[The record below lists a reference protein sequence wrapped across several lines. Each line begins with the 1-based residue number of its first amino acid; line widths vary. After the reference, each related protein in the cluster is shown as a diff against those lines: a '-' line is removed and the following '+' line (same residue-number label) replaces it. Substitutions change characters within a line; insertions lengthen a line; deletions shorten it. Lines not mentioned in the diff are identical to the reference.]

1 MGVTNTEFNHNAPTS
16 ERKPSE
22 SFRFTT
28 VWRELIKLLHEQV
41 NSSHNFV
48 YFWFNIN
55 KQMVIQNNLGGT
67 ETKKIFNPYIVRS
80 FFWSQRC
87 WCPLQTYPVEPG
99 QVPRERIRPTKCC
112 PSLSTIFGFESFLS
126 SKRKIIIETCLW
138 RFSFCVL

>member
-41 NSSHNFV
+41 NSSYNFV
-48 YFWFNIN
+48 YFCCNSH

-80 FFWSQRC
+80 IFWSQRC
-87 WCPLQTYPVEPG
+87 
-99 QVPRERIRPTKCC
+99 
-112 PSLSTIFGFESFLS
+112 
-126 SKRKIIIETCLW
+126 
-138 RFSFCVL
+138 